1 LTGCRR
7 GGSGVPRGQ
16 HQEADVTA
24 NHPEAATR
32 LPGGVSVGHWTD
44 EAGRTGCTVVLVP
57 GGGVPGVDVR
67 GGAPGTLGTDALRP
81 GTLGDQAHAILL
93 TGGSAF
99 GLAAADG
106 VMRYLDERGVGLAIG
121 TARVPIVA
129 GAVIFDLL
137 TGDPQARPDAAAGLA
152 ACMAATGHPAVGAV
166 GAGTGATV
174 AKGNGGPPRP
184 GGVGIASAPAGAAT
198 VAAVMVAN
206 SVGGIWDDERHEW
219 VALLAPREGGPAPG
233 EGGPVPGEGGPVP
246 GEGGPVPG
254 EGAAGPAAG
263 ANTTIGVVVTD
274 AELTKE
280 QANRVAAVA
289 HDGIAR
295 AVRPAHTR
303 YDGDTIFCL
312 ATGAV
317 TPSGT
322 AGRAPVPAL
331 ADLVEAAA
339 AEAVARA
346 IAQAAREG
354 GRGNRGA

>member
-1 LTGCRR
+1 M
-7 GGSGVPRGQ
+7 
-16 HQEADVTA
+16 AD
-24 NHPEAATR
+24 HPEVGVR

-44 EAGRTGCTVVLVP
+44 AAGRTGCTVVLVP
-57 GGGVPGVDVR
+57 GGAVPGVDVR
-67 GGAPGTLGTDALRP
+67 GGAPGTLGTDELRP
-81 GTLGDQAHAILL
+81 GMVAERAHAILL

-106 VMRYLDERGVGLAIG
+106 VMRYLEEHGVGLAIG

-137 TGDPQARPDAAAGLA
+137 TGDPRARPDAAAGYA
-152 ACMAATGHPAVGAV
+152 ACRAATAHPAVGAV

-174 AKGNGGPPRP
+174 AKAGGGQPRP

-219 VALLAPREGGPAPG
+219 TAPLAPREGGPAPG
-233 EGGPVPGEGGPVP
+233 QGP
-246 GEGGPVPG
+246 PG
-254 EGAAGPAAG
+254 EGAAGPVAG

-274 AELTKE
+274 AGLTKE

-317 TPSGT
+317 APSGT
-322 AGRAPVPAL
+322 APVPVL
-331 ADLVEAAA
+331 ADLVEVAA
-339 AEAVARA
+339 AETVARA
-346 IAQAAREG
+346 IAQAVREG
-354 GRGNRGA
+354 GRGA

>member
-1 LTGCRR
+1 
-7 GGSGVPRGQ
+7 
-16 HQEADVTA
+16 
-24 NHPEAATR
+24 
-32 LPGGVSVGHWTD
+32 
-44 EAGRTGCTVVLVP
+44 VLVP
-57 GGGVPGVDVR
+57 GGAVPGVDVR

-81 GTLGDQAHAILL
+81 GTVDDQAHAILL

-106 VMRYLDERGVGLAIG
+106 VMRYLDELGVGFAIG
-121 TARVPIVA
+121 TVRVPIVA

-137 TGDPQARPDAAAGLA
+137 TGDPRARPDAAVGHA
-152 ACMAATGHPAVGAV
+152 ACLAATGHPEVGAV

-174 AKGNGGPPRP
+174 AKASGGRPRP
-184 GGVGIASAPAGAAT
+184 GGVGIASVPAGAAT

-219 VALLAPREGGPAPG
+219 AAPL
-233 EGGPVPGEGGPVP
+233 VPGA
-246 GEGGPVPG
+246 
-254 EGAAGPAAG
+254 GAAAPVAG

-274 AELTKE
+274 AELTKD

-317 TPSGT
+317 TPPAPSGT
-322 AGRAPVPAL
+322 APVPAL

-346 IAQAAREG
+346 IVQAVREG
-354 GRGNRGA
+354 GRGVSGA

>member
-1 LTGCRR
+1 M
-7 GGSGVPRGQ
+7 
-16 HQEADVTA
+16 A
-24 NHPEAATR
+24 NHPEDAAR
-32 LPGGVSVGHWTD
+32 LPAGVSVGHWTD
-44 EAGRTGCTVVLVP
+44 AVGRTGCTVVLVP
-57 GGGVPGVDVR
+57 GGAVPGVDVR

-81 GTLGDQAHAILL
+81 GTVDDQAHAILL

-106 VMRYLDERGVGLAIG
+106 VMRYLDELGVGFAIG

-137 TGDPQARPDAAAGLA
+137 TGDPRARPDAAAGHA

-174 AKGNGGPPRP
+174 AKASGGRPRP
-184 GGVGIASAPAGAAT
+184 GGVGIASVAAGAAT

-219 VALLAPREGGPAPG
+219 AAPLAPGEGGPAPG
-233 EGGPVPGEGGPVP
+233 EGGPA
-246 GEGGPVPG
+246 PG
-254 EGAAGPAAG
+254 EGAPGPVAG

-274 AELTKE
+274 AGLTKE

-317 TPSGT
+317 APSGT
-322 AGRAPVPAL
+322 AGTTPVPAL

-339 AEAVARA
+339 AEVVARA
-346 IAQAAREG
+346 IAQAVREG
-354 GRGNRGA
+354 GRGSRGA

>member
-1 LTGCRR
+1 M
-7 GGSGVPRGQ
+7 
-16 HQEADVTA
+16 A
-24 NHPEAATR
+24 NHPEALAR

-44 EAGRTGCTVVLVP
+44 TAGRTGCTVVLVP
-57 GGGVPGVDVR
+57 GGAVPGVDVR
-67 GGAPGTLGTDALRP
+67 GGAPGTLGTDELRP
-81 GTLGDQAHAILL
+81 GMSAERAHAILL

-106 VMRYLDERGVGLAIG
+106 VMRYLDELGVGFAIG
-121 TARVPIVA
+121 SVRVPIVA

-137 TGDPQARPDAAAGLA
+137 TGDPRARPDAAAGHA
-152 ACMAATGHPAVGAV
+152 ACVAATGHPAVGAV

-174 AKGNGGPPRP
+174 AKAGGGQPRP

-219 VALLAPREGGPAPG
+219 AAPLA
-233 EGGPVPGEGGPVP
+233 
-246 GEGGPVPG
+246 PG
-254 EGAAGPAAG
+254 EGAAGPVAG

-274 AELTKE
+274 AGLTKE

-289 HDGIAR
+289 HDGMAR

-312 ATGAV
+312 ATGTVPPPA
-317 TPSGT
+317 PSGT
-322 AGRAPVPAL
+322 APVPVL

-346 IAQAAREG
+346 IVQAVREG
-354 GRGNRGA
+354 GRGVSGA

>member
-1 LTGCRR
+1 M
-7 GGSGVPRGQ
+7 
-16 HQEADVTA
+16 A
-24 NHPEAATR
+24 NGPEAAAR
-32 LPGGVSVGHWTD
+32 LPGDMSVGHWTD
-44 EAGRTGCTVVLVP
+44 AAGRTGCTVVLVP
-57 GGGVPGVDVR
+57 GGAVPGVDVR
-67 GGAPGTLGTDALRP
+67 GGAPGTLGTDELRP
-81 GTLGDQAHAILL
+81 GMTAERAHAILL

-99 GLAAADG
+99 GLAAAAG
-106 VMRYLDERGVGLAIG
+106 VMRYLDEHGVGFAIG

-137 TGDPQARPDAAAGLA
+137 TGDARARPDAAAGYA
-152 ACMAATGHPAVGAV
+152 ACRAATGHPAVGAV

-174 AKGNGGPPRP
+174 AKAGGGPPRP

-219 VALLAPREGGPAPG
+219 IARPAPG
-233 EGGPVPGEGGPVP
+233 EGGQAPGEGAPTPGEGGP
-246 GEGGPVPG
+246 GPV
-254 EGAAGPAAG
+254 AG

-317 TPSGT
+317 AAPGAAGT
-322 AGRAPVPAL
+322 APVPAL
-331 ADLVEAAA
+331 VDLVEAAA
-339 AEAVARA
+339 AETVARA
-346 IAQAAREG
+346 IAQAVREG